1 MTAKERM
8 IGLDVP
14 TLQRQVEEK
23 RQRELA
29 EKETS
34 QEFDKLALMVDTHL
48 SVVEI
53 AKQKAQRERE
63 IKAKEYSLEHHGK
76 GTRREYEISD
86 PDLLK
91 KQQPTR
97 RGDDDPNLGVS
108 SIQILTGEDIM
119 KRERERQQQKQQK
132 AWIEQ
137 QIYEKN
143 LRDEMQKS
151 DDAEYDATVSTIN
164 QMRGAIECEE
174 DRIRRELGKRIQS
187 HNFQQASDRKSRS
200 MQEAE
205 EMDRVNAAEIEY
217 NLNNSMLNSA
227 PVKVKAGEWQ
237 KTGSTMEERI
247 EARNAQQA
255 QAMED
260 QEKKRRQQE
269 LEMQRD
275 QETESTRRLL
285 LAMEEQRRRDIK
297 HQREENARENQ
308 RLGEEQRQRRQ
319 EAGKVKLEM
328 GNIFA
333 E

>member
-14 TLQRQVEEK
+14 TLQRQIEEK
-23 RQRELA
+23 QQRDLVER
-29 EKETS
+29 ETK

-53 AKQKAQRERE
+53 AKQKERRERE
-63 IKAKEYSLEHHGK
+63 LKTKEYSLEHHGK
-76 GTRREYEISD
+76 GTRREFEISD
-86 PDLLK
+86 PDILK
-91 KQQPTR
+91 KQHPTR
-97 RGDDDPNLGVS
+97 QGDDDPNLGVS
-108 SIQILTGEDIM
+108 SAQIMTGEDIM

-143 LRDEMQKS
+143 LRDEMKKS
-151 DDAEYDATVSTIN
+151 GQAEFDATTSTIN

-187 HNFQQASDRKSRS
+187 HNFQQAYDKKSRS
-200 MQEAE
+200 LQEAE

-217 NLNNSMLNSA
+217 NLNNPMLNSA
-227 PVKVKAGEWQ
+227 PVKCKAGELQ
-237 KTGSTMEERI
+237 KTGSTLEERI
-247 EARNAQQA
+247 EVRNAQEA
-255 QAMED
+255 QALED
-260 QEKKRRQQE
+260 QEKKIHDQE

-275 QETESTRRLL
+275 QETEGTRRLL
-285 LAMEEQRRRDIK
+285 LALEEQRRRDIK
-297 HQREENARENQ
+297 FQREENARENQ

-319 EAGKVKLEM
+319 AAGKAKLEM
-328 GNIFA
+328 GNIFGD
-333 E
+333 